1 MRHESRFALQFASR
15 MVLSWGN
22 AAWWAWSTRGC
33 RRGGTGQAEVG
44 AGAAERRA
52 EEHRQQPCSV
62 WYISLPA
69 GVTGTAGSQLQH
81 KADLPETAQP
91 KDHTGHAFVCCF
103 SSAAA
108 GNPLPIYP
116 WGAAGLAWECCWQP
130 LIYNRIGVAGNI
142 FFPSA

>member
-1 MRHESRFALQFASR
+1 
-15 MVLSWGN
+15 MVGLEHMWVQE
-22 AAWWAWSTRGC
+22 R
-33 RRGGTGQAEVG
+33 TGQAEVG

-108 GNPLPIYP
+108 GNPLPMGGG
-116 WGAAGLAWECCWQP
+116 WLGLGMLLAAPELQQGIE
-130 LIYNRIGVAGNI
+130 VAGNI